1 MAGEVLNMNDLTLN
15 KHRSKLKIIV
25 FQNRHKTIYQPLK
38 FQRQK
43 IKIVIISLKI
53 IQLVLI

>member
-43 IKIVIISLKI
+43 IKIVIII
-53 IQLVLI
+53 